1 MCDRLYMEYISEEK
15 LKTVSKSIWS
25 FLLAGMLLLVGF
37 AVAGEHFYSSLADM
51 AGNSVQVTQE
61 NAETVFSDPSQY
73 SSITLTDDIDMSGI
87 TLEGK
92 PNSSSNF
99 TGVLE
104 GNGFSISN
112 LSFEGVDGSNN
123 FGLIPAANGATIQNL
138 RISGSVSFN
147 FSQTDN
153 SIVNVGLLVGRA
165 RGTTISNCEID
176 VDGVQ
181 LDFAY
186 NSANVGLLAG
196 NVEGCQFYNIV
207 TKSDLTL
214 SLSTDTQYNVGSL
227 VGAFSSS
234 EIRRV
239 LFFGEITINSS
250 ASEQS
255 FDSVFVGGLLGFAQ
269 GDSQIRDNG
278 VSATLTSEF
287 ATRGGLVGQISSNS
301 SVATNN
307 LNYCYWVDASLS
319 AVGSNGEQYLQTQT
333 LTSTLGLSY
342 SFLSNK
348 KNFDPTSA
356 GFDFDLVFGTANTEI
371 VLQRFQKFTFSF
383 DEALN
388 DYIERAVFV
397 VGAEE
402 EQGPL
407 TDIAYDTPVGIRL
420 YLNSQL
426 GSGVSVEN
434 LVDFLDLRKI
444 TVNNVVVDLDNYQIS
459 SDSLNNC
466 FDISFA
472 ANGLST
478 GSYHFG
484 ISAESYQ
491 CEFVAARDGDILPG
505 GVTFSG
511 FNPVESSPQSLTVE
525 SKTSSIMAVASGYYT
540 FDHWNLYYRDQNG
553 QWKTEPEAN
562 WENSDFGVN
571 STLASLPISFGI
583 KPFDQDFKLEA
594 VFSSENGVSV
604 DFANFDDER
613 IASVY
618 VQGNLYS
625 SQPITIL
632 RTLTN
637 ASLVITMQEGY
648 EFDSQAFVSSLRT
661 LYNQNVSV
669 DEIVSHSQNTQGQ
682 NVYNLTIDIA
692 RICENGASES
702 INFSLPTIV
711 QDDGSGDGLLWL
723 WITLPCVLVVAGVA
737 TFLIIYLRKRNQA
750 RSNVKKREKEINY
763 KDFYM

>member
-1 MCDRLYMEYISEEK
+1 MEYISEEK

-25 FLLAGMLLLVGF
+25 FLLAGLLLLVGF
-37 AVAGEHFYSSLADM
+37 AVAGEHFYSSLADT
-51 AGNSVQVTQE
+51 AGNSVSVQVNQA

-73 SSITLTDDIDMSGI
+73 SSITLTDDIDMSEI

-181 LDFAY
+181 LDFSY

-196 NVEGCQFYNIV
+196 NVESCQFYDIV

-214 SLSTDTQYNVGSL
+214 SLSTDTQYNVGGL

-255 FDSVFVGGLLGFAQ
+255 FDSVFAGGLLGFAQ

-348 KNFDPTSA
+348 ENFDPTSA

-388 DYIERAVFV
+388 DYIEKLVFV
-397 VGAEE
+397 VDGEE
-402 EQGPL
+402 KEEL
-407 TDIAYDTPVGIRL
+407 TSVAYGKEIKIKLEITKLLDNG
-420 YLNSQL
+420 Y
-426 GSGVSVEN
+426 SVEN
-434 LVDFLDLRKI
+434 LVEYLEVQRILVSNSPVDIHGYNI
-444 TVNNVVVDLDNYQIS
+444 TSNAGENAFEIV
-459 SDSLNNC
+459 
-466 FDISFA
+466 FT
-472 ANGLST
+472 ANGT
-478 GSYHFG
+478 TAGSYSFE
-484 ISAESYQ
+484 IFAESYK
-491 CEFVAARDGDILPG
+491 CEFVAAKDGQVLPG

-511 FNPVESSPQSLTVE
+511 FDPVESRPQSFTVE
-525 SKTSSIMAVASGYYT
+525 SEKITIMAVASGYYT
-540 FDHWNLYYRDQNG
+540 FDHWNLYYFDENETWVEQSG
-553 QWKTEPEAN
+553 
-562 WENSDFGVN
+562 WENEDLGVV
-571 STLASLPISFGI
+571 STLARLPIRFGVA
-583 KPFDQDFKLEA
+583 PFDQVFRLEA

-618 VQGNLYS
+618 IQGNLYS

-637 ASLVITMQEGY
+637 ASMVITMQEGY

-669 DEIVSHSQNTQGQ
+669 DEVVSHSQNTQGQ

>member
-1 MCDRLYMEYISEEK
+1 MEYISEEK

-37 AVAGEHFYSSLADM
+37 AVAGEHFYSSLADK
-51 AGNSVQVTQE
+51 AGNSVLVTQE
-61 NAETVFSDPSQY
+61 NAKTVFSDPSQY

-99 TGVLE
+99 TGVLD

-153 SIVNVGLLVGRA
+153 SIVNVGLLLGRA

-444 TVNNVVVDLDNYQIS
+444 TVNNVAVDLDNYQIS

-511 FNPVESSPQSLTVE
+511 FNPVESSPQSFTVE

-625 SQPITIL
+625 NQPITIL

-637 ASLVITMQEGY
+637 ASMVITMQEGY

-669 DEIVSHSQNTQGQ
+669 DEVVSHSQNTQGQ